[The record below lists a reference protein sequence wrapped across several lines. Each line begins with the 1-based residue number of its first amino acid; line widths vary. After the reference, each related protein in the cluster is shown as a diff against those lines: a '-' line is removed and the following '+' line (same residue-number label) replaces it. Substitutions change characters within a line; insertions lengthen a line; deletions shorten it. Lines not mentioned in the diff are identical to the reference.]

1 MNMEE
6 LKTLSLIYNT
16 LLEISTKGDDTVLM
30 GECLKT
36 FKNFILTKQQEIE
49 KKEEDK

>member
-1 MNMEE
+1 MEE

-30 GECLKT
+30 GECLKA
-36 FKNFILTKQQEIE
+36 FKNFIMTKKEEIE

>member
-1 MNMEE
+1 MNIED

-30 GECLKT
+30 GECLKA
-36 FKNFILTKQQEIE
+36 FKNFIMNKQEEVQ
-49 KKEEDK
+49 KEESK